1 MIRHPSLEVLV
12 CLLRG
17 LQSQAEVWR
26 LLAFFG
32 VGHVPRLPLS
42 DQAVSDRL
50 EQDGVSAFQAFFG
63 QLSGWLATRLA
74 PYEDRRLA
82 PFATGVVALDE
93 RVLDQLKRWVAWL
106 RAVPNGDSR
115 LLPGRLVGLF
125 EVRLQHWQR
134 LDVLLDATANCKGHA
149 RAMLS
154 GLATGTLI
162 LVERGSCA
170 WSVFVSAA
178 SAPPA

>member
-1 MIRHPSLEVLV
+1 MKHRVV
-12 CLLRG
+12 RNRK
-17 LQSQAEVWR
+17 VWR
-26 LLAFFG
+26 LIAFFG
-32 VGHVPRLPLS
+32 VGHLPRLPLS
-42 DQAVSDRL
+42 DQAVYDRL

-74 PYEDRRLA
+74 PYEDQRLA

-93 RVLDQLKRWVAWL
+93 SVLDQVKRWVAWL
-106 RAVPNGDSR
+106 REVPNGDSR

-125 EVRLQHWQR
+125 DVRLQQWQR
-134 LDVLLDATANCKGHA
+134 LDVLLDATANCKVHA

-162 LVERGSCA
+162 LFDRGYFSFP
-170 WSVFVSAA
+170 WLDDL
-178 SAPPA
+178 